1 MIGVFDWPAQPQQ
14 LKRWRKKNSVESKRS
29 KDEMKTK
36 CIKSL
41 DSESSTWLATQTQSV
56 KLFPREKERN
66 PRSYTRVQER
76 EFSCQWIKE
85 VVEKAWTVPSKHQYV
100 KSNPHPESQRERDIQ
115 RMRIISFFLSEILK
129 DDETCRSVNGKT
141 ATIFMNPAFLH
152 PKSWD
157 PRSPKTQKPEKDE
170 LFQFHRERERERV
183 CVCVCVCERGQR
195 CKIYV
200 LKRAASREKLRER
213 ERRKKDSNGVWLIQQ
228 QKTKVVSKWQ
238 VWFNIGNVTITQKSK
253 SLKKKIQKQ
262 KSTGNIQ
269 REREK

>member
-115 RMRIISFFLSEILK
+115 RTRIISFFLSEILK

-170 LFQFHRERERERV
+170 LFQFHRERERERERV
-183 CVCVCVCERGQR
+183 CVCVCVKEVRDVRYMCW
-195 CKIYV
+195 
-200 LKRAASREKLRER
+200 REQPLEKSWERER
-213 ERRKKDSNGVWLIQQ
+213 EGRKTAMECD
-228 QKTKVVSKWQ
+228 
-238 VWFNIGNVTITQKSK
+238 WFNN
-253 SLKKKIQKQ
+253 KK
-262 KSTGNIQ
+262 Q
-269 REREK
+269 RWYQNDKFDLT

>member
-1 MIGVFDWPAQPQQ
+1 MEKRLQFSWTPHSSIQNHGTPEAQKHRNQ
-14 LKRWRKKNSVESKRS
+14 KR
-29 KDEMKTK
+29 M
-36 CIKSL
+36 
-41 DSESSTWLATQTQSV
+41 
-56 KLFPREKERN
+56 
-66 PRSYTRVQER
+66 SY
-76 EFSCQWIKE
+76 FSFTE
-85 VVEKAWTVPSKHQYV
+85 
-100 KSNPHPESQRERDIQ
+100 
-115 RMRIISFFLSEILK
+115 
-129 DDETCRSVNGKT
+129 
-141 ATIFMNPAFLH
+141 
-152 PKSWD
+152 
-157 PRSPKTQKPEKDE
+157 
-170 LFQFHRERERERV
+170 RERERERE